1 MKVFPTTLRSEISVN
16 IKIECYE
23 FIEIN
28 DSRRL
33 LSCFSGLMTSCSD
46 DDDAGS
52 KVLLRPVTAM
62 EIVQNKAYLS
72 WKSVEGAT
80 EYIVEVYK
88 VVDKGEELYKTETV
102 PGDRSSCVID
112 LDWEENYKFKVK
124 CEGNGRLS
132 GYWETE
138 VTGILYRPLSIEL
151 GEARTIDT
159 QALISWTPNDTVVI
173 TALTAVPMGLETVNS
188 QDIKVYNVSS
198 EEYLAVPKIIDDLTP
213 ETSYRVSLYSGEEQ
227 NSDTYQARIE
237 VKTAVTENLDEDYG
251 MANRIDLRN
260 EAFDPD
266 YFNKLD
272 WNSLAEGTT
281 FVLPAGKTYVL
292 NSGET
297 VIEFAHS
304 VHFVTPQTLED
315 YPTFSFDNAFRI
327 VEGGVVDKVTF
338 KRINLRASKSLS
350 EVADNSLSGKQVIC
364 PESDVF
370 LINTIDFTNCYIENF
385 RSIVRSKKATGN
397 VGAIAFKECTINA
410 IGNQGIVSTDGKNGN
425 YINDVSFDEC
435 TITNICGI
443 ADLRNSSSGK
453 SISIT
458 NTTFCYAPMENSFL
472 FRVDPSIAVKIEN
485 CVFGG
490 SMKIDGKLPKFNE
503 LGSGG
508 QDDYTGVYPFSSV
521 NSFQANDR
529 TSSKGNLG
537 LSDSKMSTTTLFT
550 APGTNNFKL
559 NELFT
564 GCSSVGASIWRR

>member
-1 MKVFPTTLRSEISVN
+1 MNLLKLMTVG
-16 IKIECYE
+16 C
-23 FIEIN
+23 
-28 DSRRL
+28 L

-138 VTGILYRPLSIEL
+138 VTGVLYRPLSIEL

-159 QALISWTPNDTVVI
+159 QALISWMPNDTVVI

-198 EEYLAVPKIIDDLTP
+198 EEYLAGSKIIDDLTP
-213 ETSYRVSLYSGEEQ
+213 ETSYRVSFYSGDEQ
-227 NSDTYQARIE
+227 SSDTYQARIE
-237 VKTAVTENLDEDYG
+237 VKTTVTENLDEDYG
-251 MANRIDLRN
+251 TANRIDLRN

-397 VGAIAFKECTINA
+397 AGAIAFKECTINA

-564 GCSSVGASIWRR
+564 GCSSVGASKWRR

>member
-1 MKVFPTTLRSEISVN
+1 MNLLKLMTVG
-16 IKIECYE
+16 C
-23 FIEIN
+23 
-28 DSRRL
+28 L

-138 VTGILYRPLSIEL
+138 VTGVLYRPLSIEL

-198 EEYLAVPKIIDDLTP
+198 EEYLAGSKIIDDLTP
-213 ETSYRVSLYSGEEQ
+213 ETSYRVSFYSGDEQ
-227 NSDTYQARIE
+227 SSDTYQARIE
-237 VKTAVTENLDEDYG
+237 VKTTVTENLDEDYG
-251 MANRIDLRN
+251 TANRIDLRN

-490 SMKIDGKLPKFNE
+490 SMKIDGKIPKFNE

-564 GCSSVGASIWRR
+564 GCSSVGASKWRR

>member
-1 MKVFPTTLRSEISVN
+1 MNLLKLMTVG
-16 IKIECYE
+16 C
-23 FIEIN
+23 
-28 DSRRL
+28 L

-151 GEARTIDT
+151 GDARTIDT

-173 TALTAVPMGLETVNS
+173 TALTAVPMGTETVNS

-198 EEYLAVPKIIDDLTP
+198 EEYLAGSKIIDDLTP

-251 MANRIDLRN
+251 TANRIDLRN

-304 VHFVTPQTLED
+304 VHFVTPQTLDD
-315 YPTFSFDNAFRI
+315 YPTFSLDNAFRV

-338 KRINLRASKSLS
+338 KRVNLKASKSLS
-350 EVADNSLSGKQVIC
+350 EVADNGLSGKQVIC

-410 IGNQGIVSTDGKNGN
+410 IGNQGIVSTDGKSGN

-443 ADLRNSSSGK
+443 ADLRSNGSGK
-453 SISIT
+453 NISIT

-537 LSDSKMSTTTLFT
+537 LSDSKMSTATLFT

-564 GCSSVGASIWRR
+564 GCSSVGASKWRR

>member
-1 MKVFPTTLRSEISVN
+1 MNLLKLMTVG
-16 IKIECYE
+16 C
-23 FIEIN
+23 
-28 DSRRL
+28 L

-173 TALTAVPMGLETVNS
+173 TALTAVPMGTETVNS

-198 EEYLAVPKIIDDLTP
+198 EEYLAGSKIIDDLTP

-251 MANRIDLRN
+251 TANRIDLRN

-297 VIEFAHS
+297 VIEFVHS

-453 SISIT
+453 SISIR

-564 GCSSVGASIWRR
+564 GCSSVGASKWRR

>member
-1 MKVFPTTLRSEISVN
+1 MNLLKLMTVG
-16 IKIECYE
+16 C
-23 FIEIN
+23 
-28 DSRRL
+28 L

-88 VVDKGEELYKTETV
+88 VVNKGEELYKTETV
-102 PGDRSSCVID
+102 PGDRSSCVMD

-198 EEYLAVPKIIDDLTP
+198 EEYLAGSKIIDDLTP
-213 ETSYRVSLYSGEEQ
+213 ETSYRVSLYSGDEQ
-227 NSDTYQARIE
+227 SSDTYQARIE

-251 MANRIDLRN
+251 TANRIDLRN

-537 LSDSKMSTTTLFT
+537 LSDSKMSTATLFT

-564 GCSSVGASIWRR
+564 GCSSVGASKWRR

>member
-1 MKVFPTTLRSEISVN
+1 MNLLKLMTVG
-16 IKIECYE
+16 C
-23 FIEIN
+23 
-28 DSRRL
+28 L

-124 CEGNGRLS
+124 CEGNGMLS

-198 EEYLAVPKIIDDLTP
+198 EEYLAGSKIIDDLTP
-213 ETSYRVSLYSGEEQ
+213 ETSYRVSLYSGDEQ
-227 NSDTYQARIE
+227 SSDTYQARIE

-251 MANRIDLRN
+251 TANRIDLRN

-297 VIEFAHS
+297 VIEFVHS

-564 GCSSVGASIWRR
+564 GCSSVGASKWRR

>member
-1 MKVFPTTLRSEISVN
+1 MNLLKLMTVG
-16 IKIECYE
+16 C
-23 FIEIN
+23 
-28 DSRRL
+28 L

-138 VTGILYRPLSIEL
+138 VTGVLYRPLSIEL

-159 QALISWTPNDTVVI
+159 QALISWMPNDTVVI

-198 EEYLAVPKIIDDLTP
+198 EEYLAGSKIIDDLTP

-237 VKTAVTENLDEDYG
+237 VKTVVTENLDEDYG
-251 MANRIDLRN
+251 TANRIDLRN

-385 RSIVRSKKATGN
+385 RSIVRSKKAIGN

-564 GCSSVGASIWRR
+564 GCSSVGASKWRR

>member
-1 MKVFPTTLRSEISVN
+1 MNLLKLMTVG
-16 IKIECYE
+16 C
-23 FIEIN
+23 
-28 DSRRL
+28 L

-138 VTGILYRPLSIEL
+138 VTGVLYRPLSIEL

-159 QALISWTPNDTVVI
+159 QALISWMPNDTVVI

-198 EEYLAVPKIIDDLTP
+198 EEYLAGSKIIDDLTP
-213 ETSYRVSLYSGEEQ
+213 ETSYRVSFYSGDEQ
-227 NSDTYQARIE
+227 SSDTYQARIE
-237 VKTAVTENLDEDYG
+237 VKTTVTENLDEDYG
-251 MANRIDLRN
+251 TANRIDLRN

-508 QDDYTGVYPFSSV
+508 QDDYTGVYPLSSV

-537 LSDSKMSTTTLFT
+537 LSDSKMSTATLFT

-564 GCSSVGASIWRR
+564 GCSSVGASKWRR

>member
-1 MKVFPTTLRSEISVN
+1 MNLLKLMTVG
-16 IKIECYE
+16 C
-23 FIEIN
+23 
-28 DSRRL
+28 L

-124 CEGNGRLS
+124 CEGNGGLS

-138 VTGILYRPLSIEL
+138 VTGVLYRPLSIEL

-198 EEYLAVPKIIDDLTP
+198 EEYLAGSKIIDDLTP
-213 ETSYRVSLYSGEEQ
+213 ETSYRVSFYSGDEQ
-227 NSDTYQARIE
+227 SSDTYQARIE
-237 VKTAVTENLDEDYG
+237 VKTVVTENLDEDYG
-251 MANRIDLRN
+251 TANRIDLRN

-385 RSIVRSKKATGN
+385 RSIVRSKKAIGN

-564 GCSSVGASIWRR
+564 GCSSVGASKWRR

>member
-1 MKVFPTTLRSEISVN
+1 MTVG
-16 IKIECYE
+16 C
-23 FIEIN
+23 
-28 DSRRL
+28 L

-198 EEYLAVPKIIDDLTP
+198 EEYLAGSKIIDDLTP

-251 MANRIDLRN
+251 TANRIDLRN

-503 LGSGG
+503 LGFGG

-564 GCSSVGASIWRR
+564 GCSSVGASKWRR

>member
-1 MKVFPTTLRSEISVN
+1 MNLLKLMTVG
-16 IKIECYE
+16 C
-23 FIEIN
+23 
-28 DSRRL
+28 L

-124 CEGNGRLS
+124 CEGNGRMS

-151 GEARTIDT
+151 GDARTIDT

-173 TALTAVPMGLETVNS
+173 TALTAVPMGTETVNS

-198 EEYLAVPKIIDDLTP
+198 EEYLAGSKIIDDLTP

-251 MANRIDLRN
+251 TANRIDLRN

-304 VHFVTPQTLED
+304 VHFVTPQTLDD
-315 YPTFSFDNAFRI
+315 YPTFSLDNAFRV

-338 KRINLRASKSLS
+338 KRVNLKASKSLS

-410 IGNQGIVSTDGKNGN
+410 IGNQGIVSTDGKSGN

-443 ADLRNSSSGK
+443 ADLRSNGSGK
-453 SISIT
+453 NISIT

-537 LSDSKMSTTTLFT
+537 LSDSKMSTATLFT

-564 GCSSVGASIWRR
+564 GCSSVGASKWRR

>member
-1 MKVFPTTLRSEISVN
+1 MNLLKLMTVG
-16 IKIECYE
+16 C
-23 FIEIN
+23 
-28 DSRRL
+28 L

-198 EEYLAVPKIIDDLTP
+198 EEYLAGSKIIDDLTP
-213 ETSYRVSLYSGEEQ
+213 ETSYRVSLYSGDEQ
-227 NSDTYQARIE
+227 SSDTYQARIE

-251 MANRIDLRN
+251 TANRIDLHN

-327 VEGGVVDKVTF
+327 VEGGVVGKVTF

-564 GCSSVGASIWRR
+564 GCSSVGASKWRR

>member
-1 MKVFPTTLRSEISVN
+1 MNLLKLMTVG
-16 IKIECYE
+16 C
-23 FIEIN
+23 
-28 DSRRL
+28 L

-138 VTGILYRPLSIEL
+138 VTGVLYRPLSIEL

-198 EEYLAVPKIIDDLTP
+198 EEYLAGSKIIDDLTP
-213 ETSYRVSLYSGEEQ
+213 ETSYRISFYSGDEQ
-227 NSDTYQARIE
+227 SSDTYQARIE
-237 VKTAVTENLDEDYG
+237 VKTTVTENLDEDYG
-251 MANRIDLRN
+251 TANRIDLRN

-564 GCSSVGASIWRR
+564 GCSSVGASKWRR

>member
-1 MKVFPTTLRSEISVN
+1 MNLLKLMTVG
-16 IKIECYE
+16 C
-23 FIEIN
+23 
-28 DSRRL
+28 L

-151 GEARTIDT
+151 GDARTIDT

-173 TALTAVPMGLETVNS
+173 TALTAVPMGTETVNS

-198 EEYLAVPKIIDDLTP
+198 EEYLAGSKIIDDLTP

-251 MANRIDLRN
+251 TANRIDLRN

-304 VHFVTPQTLED
+304 VHFVTPQTLDD
-315 YPTFSFDNAFRI
+315 YPTFSLDNAFRV

-338 KRINLRASKSLS
+338 KRVNLKASKSLS

-410 IGNQGIVSTDGKNGN
+410 IGNQGIVSTDGKSGN

-443 ADLRNSSSGK
+443 ADLRSNGSGK
-453 SISIT
+453 NISIT

-508 QDDYTGVYPFSSV
+508 QDDYTGVYPFSPV

-537 LSDSKMSTTTLFT
+537 LSDSKMSTATLFT

-564 GCSSVGASIWRR
+564 GCSSVGASKWRR

>member
-1 MKVFPTTLRSEISVN
+1 MNLLKLMTVG
-16 IKIECYE
+16 C
-23 FIEIN
+23 
-28 DSRRL
+28 L

-138 VTGILYRPLSIEL
+138 VTGVLYRPLSIEL

-159 QALISWTPNDTVVI
+159 QALISWMPNDTVVI

-198 EEYLAVPKIIDDLTP
+198 EEYLAGSKIIDDLTP
-213 ETSYRVSLYSGEEQ
+213 ETSYRVSFYSGDEQ
-227 NSDTYQARIE
+227 SSDTYQARIE
-237 VKTAVTENLDEDYG
+237 VKTVVTENLDEDYG
-251 MANRIDLRN
+251 TANRIDLRN

-385 RSIVRSKKATGN
+385 RSIVRSKKAIGN

-458 NTTFCYAPMENSFL
+458 NTTFCYTPMENSFL

-564 GCSSVGASIWRR
+564 GCSSVGASKWRR

>member
-1 MKVFPTTLRSEISVN
+1 MNLLKLMTVG
-16 IKIECYE
+16 C
-23 FIEIN
+23 
-28 DSRRL
+28 L

-52 KVLLRPVTAM
+52 AVLLRPVTAM

-198 EEYLAVPKIIDDLTP
+198 EEYLAGSKIIDDLTP

-251 MANRIDLRN
+251 TANRIDLRN

-564 GCSSVGASIWRR
+564 GCSSVGASKWRR

>member
-1 MKVFPTTLRSEISVN
+1 MNLLKLMTVG
-16 IKIECYE
+16 C
-23 FIEIN
+23 
-28 DSRRL
+28 L

-173 TALTAVPMGLETVNS
+173 TALAAVPMGLETVNS

-198 EEYLAVPKIIDDLTP
+198 EEYLGGSKIIDDLTP
-213 ETSYRVSLYSGEEQ
+213 ETSYRVSLYSGDEQ
-227 NSDTYQARIE
+227 SSDTYQARIE

-251 MANRIDLRN
+251 TANRIDLRN

-529 TSSKGNLG
+529 TSSKGSLG

-564 GCSSVGASIWRR
+564 GCSSVGASKWRR

>member
-1 MKVFPTTLRSEISVN
+1 MNLLKLMTVG
-16 IKIECYE
+16 C
-23 FIEIN
+23 
-28 DSRRL
+28 L

-198 EEYLAVPKIIDDLTP
+198 EEYLAGSKIIDDLTP

-251 MANRIDLRN
+251 TANRIDLRN

-564 GCSSVGASIWRR
+564 GCSRVGASKWRR

>member
-1 MKVFPTTLRSEISVN
+1 MNLLKLMTVG
-16 IKIECYE
+16 C
-23 FIEIN
+23 
-28 DSRRL
+28 L

-80 EYIVEVYK
+80 EYVVEVYK

-138 VTGILYRPLSIEL
+138 VTGVLYRPLSIEL

-159 QALISWTPNDTVVI
+159 QALISWMPNDTVVI

-198 EEYLAVPKIIDDLTP
+198 EEYLAGSKIIDDLTP
-213 ETSYRVSLYSGEEQ
+213 ETSYRVSFYSGDEQ
-227 NSDTYQARIE
+227 SSDTYQARIE
-237 VKTAVTENLDEDYG
+237 VKTTVTENLDEDYG
-251 MANRIDLRN
+251 TANRIDLRN

-266 YFNKLD
+266 YFNRLD

-564 GCSSVGASIWRR
+564 GCSSVGASKWRR

>member
-1 MKVFPTTLRSEISVN
+1 MNLLKLMTVG
-16 IKIECYE
+16 C
-23 FIEIN
+23 
-28 DSRRL
+28 L

-138 VTGILYRPLSIEL
+138 VTGVLYRPLSIEL

-159 QALISWTPNDTVVI
+159 QALISWMPNDTVVI

-198 EEYLAVPKIIDDLTP
+198 EEYLAGSKIIDDLTP
-213 ETSYRVSLYSGEEQ
+213 ETSYRVSFYSGDEQ
-227 NSDTYQARIE
+227 SSDTYQARIE
-237 VKTAVTENLDEDYG
+237 VKTTVTENLDEDYG
-251 MANRIDLRN
+251 TANRIDLRN

-397 VGAIAFKECTINA
+397 VGAIAFNECTINA

-537 LSDSKMSTTTLFT
+537 LSDSKMSTATLFT

-564 GCSSVGASIWRR
+564 GCSSVGASTWRR

>member
-1 MKVFPTTLRSEISVN
+1 MNLLKLMTVG
-16 IKIECYE
+16 C
-23 FIEIN
+23 
-28 DSRRL
+28 L

-124 CEGNGRLS
+124 CEGNGMLS

-198 EEYLAVPKIIDDLTP
+198 EEYLAGSKIIDDLTP

-251 MANRIDLRN
+251 TANRIDLRN

-297 VIEFAHS
+297 VIEFVHS

-490 SMKIDGKLPKFNE
+490 SMKIDGKIPKFNE

-564 GCSSVGASIWRR
+564 GCSSVGASKWRR

>member
-1 MKVFPTTLRSEISVN
+1 MNLLKLMTVG
-16 IKIECYE
+16 C
-23 FIEIN
+23 
-28 DSRRL
+28 L

-80 EYIVEVYK
+80 EYVVEVYK

-138 VTGILYRPLSIEL
+138 VTGVLYRPLSIEL

-198 EEYLAVPKIIDDLTP
+198 EEYLAGSKIIDDLTP

-251 MANRIDLRN
+251 TANRIDLRN

-266 YFNKLD
+266 YFNRLD

-537 LSDSKMSTTTLFT
+537 LSDSKMSTATLFT

-564 GCSSVGASIWRR
+564 GCSSVGASKWRR

>member
-1 MKVFPTTLRSEISVN
+1 MNLLKLMTVG
-16 IKIECYE
+16 C
-23 FIEIN
+23 
-28 DSRRL
+28 L

-46 DDDAGS
+46 DNDAGS

-138 VTGILYRPLSIEL
+138 VTGVLYRPLSIEL

-198 EEYLAVPKIIDDLTP
+198 EEYLAGSKIIDDLTP

-251 MANRIDLRN
+251 TANRIDLRN

-529 TSSKGNLG
+529 TSSKGSLG
-537 LSDSKMSTTTLFT
+537 LSDSKMSTATLFT

-564 GCSSVGASIWRR
+564 GCSSVGASKWRR

>member
-1 MKVFPTTLRSEISVN
+1 MNLLKLMTVG
-16 IKIECYE
+16 C
-23 FIEIN
+23 
-28 DSRRL
+28 L

-198 EEYLAVPKIIDDLTP
+198 EEYLAGSKIIDDLTP
-213 ETSYRVSLYSGEEQ
+213 ETSYRVSLYSGDEQ
-227 NSDTYQARIE
+227 SSDTYQARIE

-251 MANRIDLRN
+251 TANRIDLRN

-370 LINTIDFTNCYIENF
+370 LINMIDFTNCYIENF

-537 LSDSKMSTTTLFT
+537 LSDSKMSTATLFT

-564 GCSSVGASIWRR
+564 GCSSVGASKWRR

>member
-1 MKVFPTTLRSEISVN
+1 MNLLKLMTVG
-16 IKIECYE
+16 C
-23 FIEIN
+23 
-28 DSRRL
+28 L

-159 QALISWTPNDTVVI
+159 QALISWMPNDTVVI

-198 EEYLAVPKIIDDLTP
+198 EEYLAGSKIIDDLTP

-251 MANRIDLRN
+251 TANRIDLRN

-537 LSDSKMSTTTLFT
+537 LSDSKMSTATLFT

-564 GCSSVGASIWRR
+564 GCSSVGASKWRR

>member
-1 MKVFPTTLRSEISVN
+1 MNLLKLMTVG
-16 IKIECYE
+16 C
-23 FIEIN
+23 
-28 DSRRL
+28 L

-151 GEARTIDT
+151 GDARTIDT

-173 TALTAVPMGLETVNS
+173 TALTAVPMGTETVNS

-198 EEYLAVPKIIDDLTP
+198 EEYLAGSKIIDDLTP

-251 MANRIDLRN
+251 TANRIDLRN

-304 VHFVTPQTLED
+304 VHFVTPQTLDD
-315 YPTFSFDNAFRI
+315 YPTFSLDNAFRV
-327 VEGGVVDKVTF
+327 VEGGIVDKVTF
-338 KRINLRASKSLS
+338 KRVNLKASKSLS

-410 IGNQGIVSTDGKNGN
+410 IGNQGIVSTDGKSGN

-443 ADLRNSSSGK
+443 ADLRSNGSGK
-453 SISIT
+453 NISIT

-537 LSDSKMSTTTLFT
+537 LSDSKMSTATLFT

-564 GCSSVGASIWRR
+564 GCSSVGASKWRR

>member
-1 MKVFPTTLRSEISVN
+1 MNLLKLMTVG
-16 IKIECYE
+16 C
-23 FIEIN
+23 
-28 DSRRL
+28 L

-124 CEGNGRLS
+124 CEGNGRLA

-198 EEYLAVPKIIDDLTP
+198 EEYLAGSKIIDDLTP

-251 MANRIDLRN
+251 TANRIDLRN

-529 TSSKGNLG
+529 TSSKGSLG
-537 LSDSKMSTTTLFT
+537 LSDSKMSTATLFT

-564 GCSSVGASIWRR
+564 GCSSVGASKWRR

>member
-1 MKVFPTTLRSEISVN
+1 MNLLKLMTVG
-16 IKIECYE
+16 C
-23 FIEIN
+23 
-28 DSRRL
+28 L

-88 VVDKGEELYKTETV
+88 VVNKGEELYKTETV

-198 EEYLAVPKIIDDLTP
+198 EEYLAGSKIIDDLTP
-213 ETSYRVSLYSGEEQ
+213 ETSYRVSLYSGDEQ
-227 NSDTYQARIE
+227 SSDTYQARIE

-251 MANRIDLRN
+251 TANRIDLRN

-338 KRINLRASKSLS
+338 KRVNLRASKSLS

-537 LSDSKMSTTTLFT
+537 LSNSKMSTATLFT

-564 GCSSVGASIWRR
+564 GCSSVGASKWRR

>member
-1 MKVFPTTLRSEISVN
+1 MNLLKLMTVG
-16 IKIECYE
+16 C
-23 FIEIN
+23 
-28 DSRRL
+28 L

-138 VTGILYRPLSIEL
+138 VTGVLYRPLSIEL

-198 EEYLAVPKIIDDLTP
+198 EEYLAGSKIIDDLTP
-213 ETSYRVSLYSGEEQ
+213 ETSYRVSFYSGDEQ
-227 NSDTYQARIE
+227 SSDTYQARIE
-237 VKTAVTENLDEDYG
+237 VKTTVTENLDEDYG
-251 MANRIDLRN
+251 TANRIDLRN

-297 VIEFAHS
+297 VVEFAHS

-385 RSIVRSKKATGN
+385 RSIVRSKKATG
-397 VGAIAFKECTINA
+397 INA

-564 GCSSVGASIWRR
+564 GCSSVGASKWRR

>member
-1 MKVFPTTLRSEISVN
+1 MNLLKLMTVG
-16 IKIECYE
+16 C
-23 FIEIN
+23 
-28 DSRRL
+28 L

-173 TALTAVPMGLETVNS
+173 TALTAVPMGTETVNS
-188 QDIKVYNVSS
+188 QDINVYNVSS
-198 EEYLAVPKIIDDLTP
+198 EEYLAGSKIIDDLTP

-251 MANRIDLRN
+251 TANRIDLRN

-564 GCSSVGASIWRR
+564 GCSSVGASKWRR

>member
-1 MKVFPTTLRSEISVN
+1 MNLLKLMTVG
-16 IKIECYE
+16 C
-23 FIEIN
+23 
-28 DSRRL
+28 L

-88 VVDKGEELYKTETV
+88 VVNKGEELYKTETV

-138 VTGILYRPLSIEL
+138 VTGVLYRPLSIEL

-198 EEYLAVPKIIDDLTP
+198 EEYLAGSKIIDDLTP
-213 ETSYRVSLYSGEEQ
+213 ETSYRVSLYSGDEQ
-227 NSDTYQARIE
+227 SSDTYQARIE

-251 MANRIDLRN
+251 TANRIDLRN

-564 GCSSVGASIWRR
+564 GCSSVGASKWRR

>member
-1 MKVFPTTLRSEISVN
+1 MNLLKLMTVG
-16 IKIECYE
+16 C
-23 FIEIN
+23 
-28 DSRRL
+28 L

-151 GEARTIDT
+151 GDARTIDT

-173 TALTAVPMGLETVNS
+173 TALTAIPMGTETVNS

-198 EEYLAVPKIIDDLTP
+198 EEYLAGSKIIDDLTP

-251 MANRIDLRN
+251 TANRIDLRN

-304 VHFVTPQTLED
+304 VHFVTPQTLDD
-315 YPTFSFDNAFRI
+315 YPTFSLDNAFRV

-338 KRINLRASKSLS
+338 KRVNLKASKSLS

-410 IGNQGIVSTDGKNGN
+410 IGNQGIVSTDGKSGN

-443 ADLRNSSSGK
+443 ADLRSNGSGK
-453 SISIT
+453 NISIT

-529 TSSKGNLG
+529 TSSKGSLG
-537 LSDSKMSTTTLFT
+537 LSDSKMSTATLFT

-564 GCSSVGASIWRR
+564 GCSSVGASKWRR

>member
-1 MKVFPTTLRSEISVN
+1 MNLLKLMTVG
-16 IKIECYE
+16 C
-23 FIEIN
+23 
-28 DSRRL
+28 L

-198 EEYLAVPKIIDDLTP
+198 EEYLAGSKIIDDLTP

-251 MANRIDLRN
+251 TANRIDLRN

-315 YPTFSFDNAFRI
+315 YPIFSFDNAFRI

-564 GCSSVGASIWRR
+564 GCSSVGASKWRR

>member
-1 MKVFPTTLRSEISVN
+1 MNLLKLMTVG
-16 IKIECYE
+16 C
-23 FIEIN
+23 
-28 DSRRL
+28 L

-138 VTGILYRPLSIEL
+138 VTGVLYRPLSIEL

-159 QALISWTPNDTVVI
+159 QALISWMPNDTVVI

-198 EEYLAVPKIIDDLTP
+198 EEYLAGSKIIDDLTP
-213 ETSYRVSLYSGEEQ
+213 ETSYRVSFYSGDEQ
-227 NSDTYQARIE
+227 SSDTYQARIE
-237 VKTAVTENLDEDYG
+237 VKTTVTENLDEDYG
-251 MANRIDLRN
+251 TANRIDLRN

-370 LINTIDFTNCYIENF
+370 LINTIDFPNCYIENF

-537 LSDSKMSTTTLFT
+537 LSDSKMSTATLFT

-564 GCSSVGASIWRR
+564 GCSSVGASKWRR

>member
-1 MKVFPTTLRSEISVN
+1 MNLLKLMTVG
-16 IKIECYE
+16 C
-23 FIEIN
+23 
-28 DSRRL
+28 L

-88 VVDKGEELYKTETV
+88 VVNKGEELYKTETV

-198 EEYLAVPKIIDDLTP
+198 EEYLAGSKIIDDLTP
-213 ETSYRVSLYSGEEQ
+213 ETSYRVSLYSGDEQ
-227 NSDTYQARIE
+227 SSDTYQARIE

-251 MANRIDLRN
+251 TANRIDLRN

-529 TSSKGNLG
+529 TSSKGSLG
-537 LSDSKMSTTTLFT
+537 LSDSKMSTATLFT

-564 GCSSVGASIWRR
+564 GCSSVGASKWRR

>member
-1 MKVFPTTLRSEISVN
+1 MNLLKLMTVG
-16 IKIECYE
+16 C
-23 FIEIN
+23 
-28 DSRRL
+28 L

-138 VTGILYRPLSIEL
+138 VTGVLYRPLSIEL

-159 QALISWTPNDTVVI
+159 QALISWMPNDTVVI

-198 EEYLAVPKIIDDLTP
+198 EEYLAGSKIIDDLTP
-213 ETSYRVSLYSGEEQ
+213 ETSYRVSFYSGDEQ
-227 NSDTYQARIE
+227 SSDTYQARIE

-251 MANRIDLRN
+251 TANRIDLRN

-537 LSDSKMSTTTLFT
+537 LSDSKMSTATLFT

-564 GCSSVGASIWRR
+564 GCSSVGASKWRR